1 MLRLHTEC
9 WSGEVNK
16 FILIIALSI
25 SSLLAV
31 DFHSYEEA
39 LQMQKKSKK
48 IIMIDVVRTG
58 CHYCED
64 MDRDVFKDKEMSK
77 WLDDRFIA
85 VKINIDNEKLP
96 IGLKVNFTPT
106 FYFLDADKKI
116 LKTIPG
122 SWNIQDFKD
131 LTKGIK

>member
-1 MLRLHTEC
+1 MLKLRIEC

-16 FILIIALSI
+16 LIFILVLSI
-25 SSLLAV
+25 SSLFAV
-31 DFHSYEEA
+31 EFYSYEEA
-39 LQMQKKSKK
+39 LKMQEQSKK
-48 IIMIDVVRTG
+48 IIMLDVVKTG

-64 MDRDVFKDKEMSK
+64 MDKNVFKNKEMSK

-85 VKINIDNEKLP
+85 VKINLADEALP
-96 IGLKVNFTPT
+96 LGIKVNFTPT
-106 FYFLDADKKI
+106 FYFVDENKKI

>member
-1 MLRLHTEC
+1 M
-9 WSGEVNK
+9 NK
-16 FILIIALSI
+16 LILVIALSI

-48 IIMIDVVRTG
+48 IIMIDVIRTG

-64 MDRDVFKDKEMSK
+64 MDRDVFKNADMSK
-77 WLDDRFIA
+77 WIEDRFIA
-85 VKINIDNEKLP
+85 VKINMDSEKLP
-96 IGLKVNFTPT
+96 LDMKVNFTPT
-106 FYFLDADKKI
+106 FFFLNEDKKI
-116 LKTIPG
+116 LKTIQG